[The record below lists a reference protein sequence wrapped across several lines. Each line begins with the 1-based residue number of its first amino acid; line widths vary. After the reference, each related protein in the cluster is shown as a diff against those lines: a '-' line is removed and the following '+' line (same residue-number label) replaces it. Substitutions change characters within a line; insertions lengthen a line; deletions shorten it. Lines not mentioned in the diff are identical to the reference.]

1 MCAAQRWRNK
11 MEKKLKIGVVVA
23 DGQEFKPF
31 KEMAEKIGCAAYD
44 CLGKD
49 GVIFDLDGKADVA
62 AVLCGVGKVNAAA
75 ITAALLKDGCDI
87 ILNYG
92 LSGGISRVRRGETVI
107 ANRFMEH
114 DFDLT
119 PLGYKPCEKPDQK
132 YIYDADRRLVAAF
145 ERAIPEIKSG
155 TAVCGDR
162 FICSEDDRI
171 FFKENFDAMSCDM
184 ETAAIASVC
193 DMCDV
198 PFASLRRISDDAGDE
213 ANDAYRDMNATGNAA
228 LSELFFKAL
237 CAVVSD
243 FGGSL

>member
-1 MCAAQRWRNK
+1 

-23 DGQEFKPF
+23 DGEEFKPL
-31 KEMAEKIGCAAYD
+31 KETAQKIGATGYD
-44 CLGKD
+44 CLNKD
-49 GVIFDLDGKADVA
+49 GVLFSIDGKADVA

-75 ITAALLKDGCDI
+75 VTAALLKDGCDI

-92 LSGGISRVRRGETVI
+92 LSGGISGVCRGETVI

-132 YIYDADRRLVAAF
+132 YIYDADSRLTAAF
-145 ERAIPEIKSG
+145 ARAIPEIKAG

-162 FICSEDDRI
+162 FICSEEDRI
-171 FFKENFDAMSCDM
+171 FFKENFGAMSCDM
-184 ETAAIASVC
+184 ETAAVASVC

-213 ANDAYRDMNATGNAA
+213 ARDAYRDMNATGNAA
-228 LSELFFKAL
+228 LSQLFFKAL
-237 CAVVSD
+237 CAVIDD
-243 FGGSL
+243 FGGAK